1 MSEDLTYR
9 IRPAGRH
16 LLTIGRDLI
25 QDNYAAVVE
34 LVKNAYDADSPNVEI
49 SFVAK
54 ENQSGYTIKIKDYG
68 HGMSRDVVIGKWM
81 VPSTNDKLERKQSP
95 KGRVM
100 QGRKGIGRYAASV
113 LGTNLLLETVSMEG
127 EKTVVYVEWDDF
139 ENSEYLD
146 QVDVLVES
154 YSSNEASGTTLVI
167 DGNIK
172 HYEEWSKK
180 QFDKLRF
187 ELKKLVSPTENVIDG
202 APQGFKI
209 ELKILGFSEILDVEE
224 VIAPY
229 PIFDLFDYKI
239 SGIIYSD
246 GKGVMNYE
254 LQKVRNAVKENIV
267 IDLKKST
274 GCGNLFFDIRVYDRE
289 TESITTL
296 IKRGLKDESGN
307 YLGKLQARQILN
319 DSNGIGVYRNGFR
332 IRPLGDSDFDWLKLN
347 EQRVQNPSLRIGSN
361 QVIGYVTI
369 QSEEQSNLIEKSA
382 RDGLRENFAYEQLRE
397 ITKYVI
403 GKLEERRFSYRR
415 KAGLSKPAL
424 KVEKELE
431 RIFSLD
437 KLKTEI
443 RRKLTSG
450 GMKNDV
456 ADEVIDLISREEE
469 EKAKTVEEIRRVVA
483 TYQGQAT
490 LGKIISVVLHEGRR
504 PLNYFRNE
512 VPRISRF
519 REKFEKTGD
528 YKNIEEII
536 NISTKV
542 ESNSIAFSNLF
553 GRLDPLAS
561 GKRSAR
567 QLLFLKKEIENCF
580 EIFRQEMEDKEIT
593 FEIHGDDDLTIS
605 AWKQDILAIFTNL
618 IDNSIYWIREESAI
632 KKILVNIESDKE
644 SLIFIDF
651 IDTGLGIEPSIIE
664 DGRIFEPEYSTKSEG
679 TGIGLAIAGEA
690 AERNG
695 LKLTALESETGA
707 YFRLQIKENNNV

>member
-1 MSEDLTYR
+1 MNLKRVAMSEDLTYR

-289 TESITTL
+289 T
-296 IKRGLKDESGN
+296 
-307 YLGKLQARQILN
+307 
-319 DSNGIGVYRNGFR
+319 
-332 IRPLGDSDFDWLKLN
+332 
-347 EQRVQNPSLRIGSN
+347 
-361 QVIGYVTI
+361 
-369 QSEEQSNLIEKSA
+369 
-382 RDGLRENFAYEQLRE
+382 
-397 ITKYVI
+397 
-403 GKLEERRFSYRR
+403 
-415 KAGLSKPAL
+415 
-424 KVEKELE
+424 
-431 RIFSLD
+431 
-437 KLKTEI
+437 
-443 RRKLTSG
+443 
-450 GMKNDV
+450 
-456 ADEVIDLISREEE
+456 
-469 EKAKTVEEIRRVVA
+469 
-483 TYQGQAT
+483 
-490 LGKIISVVLHEGRR
+490 
-504 PLNYFRNE
+504 
-512 VPRISRF
+512 
-519 REKFEKTGD
+519 
-528 YKNIEEII
+528 
-536 NISTKV
+536 
-542 ESNSIAFSNLF
+542 
-553 GRLDPLAS
+553 
-561 GKRSAR
+561 
-567 QLLFLKKEIENCF
+567 
-580 EIFRQEMEDKEIT
+580 
-593 FEIHGDDDLTIS
+593 
-605 AWKQDILAIFTNL
+605 
-618 IDNSIYWIREESAI
+618 
-632 KKILVNIESDKE
+632 
-644 SLIFIDF
+644 
-651 IDTGLGIEPSIIE
+651 
-664 DGRIFEPEYSTKSEG
+664 
-679 TGIGLAIAGEA
+679 
-690 AERNG
+690 
-695 LKLTALESETGA
+695 
-707 YFRLQIKENNNV
+707 

>member
-1 MSEDLTYR
+1 M
-9 IRPAGRH
+9 
-16 LLTIGRDLI
+16 
-25 QDNYAAVVE
+25 
-34 LVKNAYDADSPNVEI
+34 
-49 SFVAK
+49 
-54 ENQSGYTIKIKDYG
+54 
-68 HGMSRDVVIGKWM
+68 
-81 VPSTNDKLERKQSP
+81 
-95 KGRVM
+95 
-100 QGRKGIGRYAASV
+100 
-113 LGTNLLLETVSMEG
+113 
-127 EKTVVYVEWDDF
+127 
-139 ENSEYLD
+139 
-146 QVDVLVES
+146 
-154 YSSNEASGTTLVI
+154 
-167 DGNIK
+167 
-172 HYEEWSKK
+172 
-180 QFDKLRF
+180 
-187 ELKKLVSPTENVIDG
+187 
-202 APQGFKI
+202 
-209 ELKILGFSEILDVEE
+209 
-224 VIAPY
+224 
-229 PIFDLFDYKI
+229 
-239 SGIIYSD
+239 
-246 GKGVMNYE
+246 
-254 LQKVRNAVKENIV
+254 
-267 IDLKKST
+267 
-274 GCGNLFFDIRVYDRE
+274 
-289 TESITTL
+289 